1 MLRADDFAL
10 RFATLHLA
18 AVRVE
23 ALATSGA
30 CRLIAY
36 WAALLVAHRG
46 IARPRA
52 HGRAIFGLALLLHTR
67 APLLPATIAVKMSTV
82 ALRSGLPHSGR
93 GHWQVI
99 FDFIFDF
106 LLNLLSARLHLIFGG
121 FAEIASLQ
129 EDRGKKESACTQSN
143 TLKLHCYN

>member
-1 MLRADDFAL
+1 MLRANDFAL
-10 RFATLHLA
+10 RLPTLHFA
-18 AVRVE
+18 AVCVE
-23 ALATSGA
+23 AFATSGA

-46 IARPRA
+46 IARPRT
-52 HGRAIFGLALLLHTR
+52 HGRAIFGLALLLHAR

-93 GHWQVI
+93 RHWQV
-99 FDFIFDF
+99 IFDF
-106 LLNLLSARLHLIFGG
+106 LLNLLSARLHLLFGG

-143 TLKLHCYN
+143 TLELHCYN